1 MNDKA
6 WESRELSM
14 WVNNDESLYRLARSS
29 WNVEQLLKRLECSGI
44 IEISG
49 IKLTSE
55 NLKESWVDAN
65 G

>member
-1 MNDKA
+1 MNDKV

-29 WNVEQLLKRLECSGI
+29 WNVEQLLKRLECNGI